1 MITATKSKIEIQSVV
16 VTRIRTTSEGFS
28 VYEAETDGAST
39 VVKQFTGP
47 VERGQRWCVA
57 GRQEIDQRWL
67 EKSGR
72 TTKQFVAQFATLDV
86 PRTYHELDAMLSSG
100 LVDGWDMHSSSR
112 VLGKFGT
119 EATALEA
126 CLHPQSLESTG
137 EATQPM
143 IDSLKEALNRAQSL
157 AEVYAQLAAWGVTGK
172 LSDKLVKHLG
182 FHTVARLEEDPYK
195 LVLEIDG
202 YGWKSAE
209 GIGTAQ
215 GIAPDDPR
223 RVAAGT
229 AVAIH
234 EGTWQTGHTWLTEH
248 EACSAAAKLL
258 GCASYLVHDELEQCY
273 ANETVVLDCGRLYP
287 GPLHRAEETIAAQVA
302 MRVSYDK
309 PVPPALA
316 VFAGYGN
323 GLDQMQCD
331 AVVMAL
337 VNRISLLTGGPGVG
351 KTTTLKTLVQVARDQ
366 GLSVTCM
373 APTGKA
379 AARMTEA
386 TGWPATTIHSR
397 LKIVPN
403 VIDLTGDMET
413 VSGLVIVDEVSMLDT
428 TLAAQLLTRLSP
440 SAQLLLV
447 GDPDQLPSVGP
458 GAVLRDLIA
467 TNCIPRVHLDKVYRN
482 DAGIAVNAA
491 RIRAGQSIVE
501 MADVEL
507 IPTVTAGDTKQYIQA
522 LVVNS
527 IAWQDTLVL
536 TPTNDKP
543 AGRHALNQLLQPLL
557 NNAEPG
563 SGVTQYLATTTD
575 PDGTVNKRS
584 EELRLGDRVMVQK
597 NDSDLGVFNGQVGT
611 VVGVPSNK
619 QLVVRIDDRDVWFK
633 GEQTRLLT
641 LAYAITGHKSQGS
654 EAPIVIV
661 VVERTRVL
669 GREWAYTCMT
679 RAREKCFFIGDME
692 ALQGCLAVQ
701 RAAERRTGLVARV
714 AALQAAE
721 WVGVGVEPA

>member
-1 MITATKSKIEIQSVV
+1 MSTATKSKIEIQSVL
-16 VTRIRTTSEGFS
+16 VTRIRTTSDSFS
-28 VYEAETDGAST
+28 VYEADTDAAST
-39 VVKQFTGP
+39 VVKQFKGP

-86 PRTYHELDAMLSSG
+86 PRTYHELDAMLSSE
-100 LVDGWDMHSSSR
+100 LVDGWDMHNAGRTLSA
-112 VLGKFGT
+112 GNEK
-119 EATALEA
+119 TALEW
-126 CLHPQSLESTG
+126 CTTNPQRLENIVG
-137 EATQPM
+137 ITQPM

-157 AEVYAQLAAWGVTGK
+157 AEVYAQLAAWGVAGK

-182 FHTVARLEEDPYK
+182 FNTVARLEEDPYK

-209 GIGTAQ
+209 SIGTAQ

-234 EGTWQTGHTWLTEH
+234 DETWQTGHTWLTEH
-248 EACSAAAKLL
+248 EACSDAAKLL
-258 GCASYLVHDELEQCY
+258 GCASYIVHDELEQCY
-273 ANETVVLDCGRLYP
+273 ANETVVLDSGRLYP

-302 MRVSYDK
+302 MRLSVT
-309 PVPPALA
+309 PPYYEGLA
-316 VFAGYGN
+316 DGKWGSGN
-323 GLDQMQCD
+323 LDATQQQ

-337 VNRISLLTGGPGVG
+337 ANSLSLLTGGPGVG

-366 GLSVTCM
+366 GLAVTCM

-379 AARMTEA
+379 ASRMTEA

-397 LKIVPN
+397 LKIVPG
-403 VIDLTGDMET
+403 VMDLSGDLEP

-467 TNCIPRVHLDKVYRN
+467 ANCIPRVHLDKVYRN

-507 IPTVTAGDTKQYIQA
+507 IPTVTADDTKAYLQA
-522 LVVNS
+522 LLCNTVCPTDAL
-527 IAWQDTLVL
+527 IL

-543 AGRHALNQLLQPLL
+543 TGRHALNQLLQPLL

-563 SGVTQYLATTTD
+563 SGITQYLASTTD

-611 VVGVPSNK
+611 IIAVPTNK
-619 QLVVRIDDRDVWFK
+619 QVVVRIDDREVWFK

-654 EAPIVIV
+654 EAPVVIV

-679 RAREKCFFIGDME
+679 RARERCIFIGDME

-721 WVGVGVEPA
+721 WAAHDSR